1 MSKIKKHND
10 ARDPSPIK
18 KQAPA
23 TPLLTQASA
32 AAQISA
38 PTPSHSST
46 AVVAKGGARGSDS
59 IRTAR
64 AVSVGTP
71 VGGSQ
76 SRGASGSSESQSS
89 ESSNSQ
95 RETRAARE
103 SRALR
108 DSDARSSPP
117 GNIYSALP
125 HDDDSVSSAS
135 SVDSPGPVFSVGS
148 CIFPAESI
156 YYNAVFQRRLHEI
169 GPLRVSVQSDAFADF
184 IPSVGHNLLPEA
196 AGLQH
201 YLSPPVP
208 LTDFSLSAVQEA
220 TLTPLRT
227 CHKFDQTVFD
237 SIELPEAGL
246 KASTVVQIGKVFND
260 HIQKLSPSCPQNMST
275 VVNSSP
281 DAIIR
286 LAHGG
291 TTTIGVGNIFK
302 DPAFKKSDDPL
313 EALRFH
319 SSRVL
324 NASKT
329 KKISSYGPWLRRV
342 SLFDRA
348 RWEQVFSFN
357 DTQFDSTVPY
367 FGRDI
372 LFQFEVFHE
381 LHRLLFQFFL
391 QLSVSAVQRGLP
403 WATSFATKLEEHQ
416 KLAEEHS
423 YFDYGVLPTFAVLHL
438 LNDQKNF
445 YSGAVAFQLFL
456 DNFSLTPLACRHSDI
471 ATVYSFSF
479 TGTKPILEELT
490 AFENA
495 YWLIRESSVDP
506 ASPCLTHPAL
516 AENLV
521 VSVVYAACVDLEK
534 RASSASV
541 THKAADLVNF
551 RVFLDQAKSSTS
563 FTALR
568 KLLTAIT
575 PAIGPLLSSSQV
587 AFLAAPTMTKPG
599 KKTSATAASAAVATD
614 STLAQSVAQSGR
626 GRSNERT
633 RDASVD
639 RARSSSASKHLMD
652 KEKRAKER
660 RALARLLDPVKAY
673 TLIHEGVSYALAD
686 SSGKRVKLPFDLYK
700 ELSSETKQA
709 FLDLK
714 VFKLSPPPEKKEK
727 SPKQKA
733 EPKGTHQAQVLLAS
747 QVPQSQPNAGH
758 LFPDSQQFAYA
769 QGYGQQ
775 GFTAPYGPPLPPHA
789 YGSPP
794 AQVFGTVVGSSPP
807 IASGWSHGFPPAY
820 GSPST
825 FFGGQM
831 QHQFGPPYAGGH
843 QAGASGSYQ
852 AGASGGPQ
860 VGAGASGGYQT
871 SAGGG
876 SQVGAGGGFLNS
888 GRSSVTSY
896 QGAQQQQPQ
905 NRLLLTEGSDPGAF
919 YRS

>member
-1 MSKIKKHND
+1 MSKNKKQND
-10 ARDPSPIK
+10 GVRDPSPIR
-18 KQAPA
+18 KQASASPSM
-23 TPLLTQASA
+23 TQASA
-32 AAQISA
+32 AVKSSA
-38 PTPSHSST
+38 TALSHSST
-46 AVVAKGGARGSDS
+46 AVVAKGTRGPDFAHAARV
-59 IRTAR
+59 AP
-64 AVSVGTP
+64 AGTP
-71 VGGSQ
+71 VGGTETRAS
-76 SRGASGSSESQSS
+76 SGGAGSLSSGSPHSAPRDS
-89 ESSNSQ
+89 
-95 RETRAARE
+95 RAARE

-108 DSDARSSPP
+108 DSDARPS
-117 GNIYSALP
+117 GNLFTALSN
-125 HDDDSVSSAS
+125 DDASVSSSAS
-135 SVDSPGPVFSVGS
+135 SQDPHLGPMFRVGS

-156 YYNAVFQRRLHEI
+156 YYHSVFQKRLIES
-169 GPLRVSVQSDAFADF
+169 GPVQISVQSDAFADF
-184 IPSVGHNLLPEA
+184 IPSDGHKLIPEA

-201 YLSPPVP
+201 YLPPSVP
-208 LTDFSLSAVQEA
+208 LTDFSFSGVQES
-220 TLTPLRT
+220 TLSPLRIT
-227 CHKFDQTVFD
+227 HSFDAAIFD
-237 SIELPEAGL
+237 SIELPDTGL

-260 HIQKLSPSCPQNMST
+260 QIQKLSPSCPQNMST

-281 DAIIR
+281 DAVMR

-302 DPAFKKSDDPL
+302 DPAFKKSDDL
-313 EALRFH
+313 QDALRFH

-329 KKISSYGPWLRRV
+329 KKISTYGPWRRQV
-342 SLFDRA
+342 SSFDQT

-357 DTQFDSTVPY
+357 DAQFDSSIPY

-391 QLSVSAVQRGLP
+391 QLADYAVKNGLS
-403 WATSFATKLEEHQ
+403 WASKFTTRLEEHQ

-423 YFDYGVLPTFAVLHL
+423 YVDYGVLPTFAVLHL

-456 DNFSLTPLACRHSDI
+456 SNFSLSPVACRHSEI
-471 ATVYSFSF
+471 ATVYSFSLS
-479 TGTKPILEELT
+479 GNKPILEELT

-495 YWLIRESSVDP
+495 YWLIRESSVNP
-506 ASPCLTHPAL
+506 ASPGLTHPAL

-521 VSVVYAACVDLEK
+521 VSVVYAACVDLET

-551 RVFLDQAKSSTS
+551 RVFIDQAKSSTS

-575 PAIGPLLSSSQV
+575 PAIGPLLPSSQV
-587 AFLAAPTMTKPG
+587 SFLAAAPG
-599 KKTSATAASAAVATD
+599 KSKSGKKNSVPAVSTAGATD
-614 STLAQSVAQSGR
+614 SALAQSVTLSDR
-626 GRSNERT
+626 GRSKD

-639 RARSSSASKHLMD
+639 SARSSSASKPLTD

-686 SSGKRVKLPFDLYK
+686 SSGKRVKLPYDLYK
-700 ELSSETKQA
+700 ELSAETKQA

-733 EPKGTHQAQVLLAS
+733 EPKSTDQAQVLLTS
-747 QVPQSQPNAGH
+747 QVPQSQPPAGQM
-758 LFPDSQQFAYA
+758 FPGPQQFSYP

-794 AQVFGTVVGSSPP
+794 AQVFGTVVGSSAPVAP
-807 IASGWSHGFPPAY
+807 GWSHGYPPAY

-831 QHQFGPPYAGGH
+831 QQQFSPPYGGAAGG
-843 QAGASGSYQ
+843 GGYQ
-852 AGASGGPQ
+852 AGAGGGYQPTAGGGPQ
-860 VGAGASGGYQT
+860 VGAGTGGGYSSGGT
-871 SAGGG
+871 A
-876 SQVGAGGGFLNS
+876 
-888 GRSSVTSY
+888 RSSVVSY

-905 NRLLLTEGSDPGAF
+905 NRLLLADAGSDPGAF

>member
-1 MSKIKKHND
+1 MSKSKKQND
-10 ARDPSPIK
+10 GVRDPSPIK

-23 TPLLTQASA
+23 SPLLTQA

-46 AVVAKGGARGSDS
+46 AVVAKGGARGADS
-59 IRTAR
+59 SRNAR

-71 VGGSQ
+71 VGGMQ
-76 SRGASGSSESQSS
+76 SRGASGGAESQSS
-89 ESSNSQ
+89 ESSQSQ
-95 RETRAARE
+95 RDSRAARE

-117 GNIYSALP
+117 GNLYSALP
-125 HDDDSVSSAS
+125 HDDESVSSAS
-135 SVDSPGPVFSVGS
+135 SEDSPGPVFSVGS

-156 YYNAVFQRRLHEI
+156 YYNAVFQRRLNET

-184 IPSVGHNLLPEA
+184 IPSDGHSLLPEA

-201 YLSPPVP
+201 YLPPTAA

-227 CHKFDQTVFD
+227 CHKFDQSIFD

-281 DAIIR
+281 DAIMR

-313 EALRFH
+313 DALRFH

-357 DTQFDSTVPY
+357 DAQFDSTVPY

-416 KLAEEHS
+416 KLAEEHT
-423 YFDYGVLPTFAVLHL
+423 YVDYGVLPTFAVLHL

-445 YSGAVAFQLFL
+445 YSGAVSFELFL
-456 DNFSLTPLACRHSDI
+456 DSFSLIPLACRHSDI
-471 ATVYSFSF
+471 ATVYSFSL

-506 ASPCLTHPAL
+506 TSPRLTHPAL

-563 FTALR
+563 FTSLR
-568 KLLTAIT
+568 KLLTAIS

-587 AFLAAPTMTKPG
+587 SFLAAAPTMTKPG
-599 KKTSATAASAAVATD
+599 KKLSAATASAADATD
-614 STLAQSVAQSGR
+614 STLTQSVTQSGR
-626 GRSNERT
+626 GRSKERD
-633 RDASVD
+633 RDASVE
-639 RARSSSASKHLMD
+639 RARSSSASKHLAD
-652 KEKRAKER
+652 KEKRFKER
-660 RALARLLDPVKAY
+660 RALARLLEPVKAF
-673 TLIHEGVSYALAD
+673 TLIHEGVCYALAD
-686 SSGKRVKLPFDLYK
+686 SSGKRIKLPFVLYK
-700 ELSSETKQA
+700 DLSSETKKA

-714 VFKLSPPPEKKEK
+714 VFHLSPPPEKKERG
-727 SPKQKA
+727 PKQKA
-733 EPKGTHQAQVLLAS
+733 DPTSTNQAQVLLAS
-747 QVPQSQPNAGH
+747 QVPQSQPPAGH
-758 LFPDSQQFAYA
+758 MFPDSQQFAYA
-769 QGYGQQ
+769 QGYRQQ

-794 AQVFGTVVGSSPP
+794 AQVFGTVVGSSAP
-807 IASGWSHGFPPAY
+807 IAPGWSHGYPPAY
-820 GSPST
+820 GSPSS
-825 FFGGQM
+825 FFGNPM
-831 QHQFGPPYAGGH
+831 QHQFGPPYGGGH
-843 QAGASGSYQ
+843 QT
-852 AGASGGPQ
+852 GG
-860 VGAGASGGYQT
+860 GGGYQT

-876 SQVGAGGGFLNS
+876 PQVGTVTGGSPQVGAGGGYSNGGTS
-888 GRSSVTSY
+888 RSSVASY

-905 NRLLLTEGSDPGAF
+905 NRLLLADAASDSGAF